1 MKLTLLLICDLSDES
16 RNFYNDVQTAS
27 TSEEFSNLKSQSV
40 SAVYDYRSEGT
51 GQTTAASS
59 YKVITLT
66 CITQTHIQILA
77 PNKGVGW
84 VPIKGLQVSDWATTF
99 CNSINC
105 LLQCY
110 NWMEFLLY
118 SEQSRCVS
126 LNFSKY
132 SGYHKK

>member
-40 SAVYDYRSEGT
+40 SAVYDYCSEGT

-59 YKVITLT
+59 YKVITLTGT

-110 NWMEFLLY
+110 NWMEFLL
-118 SEQSRCVS
+118 
-126 LNFSKY
+126 
-132 SGYHKK
+132 

>member
-66 CITQTHIQILA
+66 CITQTHNYSNFSTKQR
-77 PNKGVGW
+77 GW
-84 VPIKGLQVSDWATTF
+84 VGAYKRAT
-99 CNSINC
+99 
-105 LLQCY
+105 
-110 NWMEFLLY
+110 
-118 SEQSRCVS
+118 
-126 LNFSKY
+126 SK
-132 SGYHKK
+132 

>member
-1 MKLTLLLICDLSDES
+1 MKLTPLLICDLSDES

-84 VPIKGLQVSDWATTF
+84 VPIKGLHPKVSDWATTV
-99 CNSINC
+99 CNAINI
-105 LLQCY
+105 LFQCY
-110 NWMEFLLY
+110 
-118 SEQSRCVS
+118 R
-126 LNFSKY
+126 
-132 SGYHKK
+132 HKR

>member
-51 GQTTAASS
+51 GQTTVASS

-66 CITQTHIQILA
+66 CITQDTYSNFSTKQRG
-77 PNKGVGW
+77 GVGAY
-84 VPIKGLQVSDWATTF
+84 KRAT
-99 CNSINC
+99 
-105 LLQCY
+105 
-110 NWMEFLLY
+110 
-118 SEQSRCVS
+118 
-126 LNFSKY
+126 SK
-132 SGYHKK
+132 

>member
-66 CITQTHIQILA
+66 CITQTYSNFSTKQRG
-77 PNKGVGW
+77 GVGAY
-84 VPIKGLQVSDWATTF
+84 KRAT
-99 CNSINC
+99 
-105 LLQCY
+105 
-110 NWMEFLLY
+110 
-118 SEQSRCVS
+118 
-126 LNFSKY
+126 SK
-132 SGYHKK
+132 

>member
-27 TSEEFSNLKSQSV
+27 TSEEFSNLKSQLV
-40 SAVYDYRSEGT
+40 SAVYDYHSEGT

-59 YKVITLT
+59 YKVTTLT
-66 CITQTHIQILA
+66 CITQTQNIQILA

-84 VPIKGLQVSDWATTF
+84 VPIKGLQVSDWAT
-99 CNSINC
+99 NSINS

-110 NWMEFLLY
+110 
-118 SEQSRCVS
+118 R
-126 LNFSKY
+126 
-132 SGYHKK
+132 HKR

>member
-27 TSEEFSNLKSQSV
+27 TSEEFSNLKSQSI

-66 CITQTHIQILA
+66 CFTQTHIQILSQT
-77 PNKGVGW
+77 KEWEW
-84 VPIKGLQVSDWATTF
+84 VPIKRL
-99 CNSINC
+99 
-105 LLQCY
+105 
-110 NWMEFLLY
+110 
-118 SEQSRCVS
+118 
-126 LNFSKY
+126 
-132 SGYHKK
+132 

>member
-59 YKVITLT
+59 YKVITLS
-66 CITQTHIQILA
+66 CITQTPIQILA

-84 VPIKGLQVSDWATTF
+84 VPIIKGLQVSDWATTF

-110 NWMEFLLY
+110 NWMEFLL
-118 SEQSRCVS
+118 
-126 LNFSKY
+126 
-132 SGYHKK
+132 